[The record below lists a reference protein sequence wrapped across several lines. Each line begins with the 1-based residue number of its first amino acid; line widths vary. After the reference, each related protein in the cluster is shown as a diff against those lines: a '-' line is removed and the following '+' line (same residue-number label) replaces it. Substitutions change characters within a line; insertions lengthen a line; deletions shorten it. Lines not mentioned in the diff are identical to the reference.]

1 MAQSQNTKVEMT
13 IKATSYHSLATYG
26 DVLIGDKA
34 FEFYNERNPEDYV
47 QIPWDEILYVSA
59 SVMGKN
65 VTRFAIFINEKTS
78 FSFSTRDNKKTL
90 RAVRDHIGEDKM
102 FRSPSFLQ
110 VVGRGLKSIPST
122 IAGLFS
128 RK

>member
-1 MAQSQNTKVEMT
+1 MKKHC
-13 IKATSYHSLATYG
+13 ILLSLALALVACG
-26 DVLIGDKA
+26 PAKDVEVGP
-34 FEFYNERNPEDYV
+34 YT
-47 QIPWDEILYVSA
+47 VS
-59 SVMGKN
+59 VIGKN

-110 VVGRGLKSIPST
+110 VVGRGLKSIPSA

>member
-59 SVMGKN
+59 SVIGKN